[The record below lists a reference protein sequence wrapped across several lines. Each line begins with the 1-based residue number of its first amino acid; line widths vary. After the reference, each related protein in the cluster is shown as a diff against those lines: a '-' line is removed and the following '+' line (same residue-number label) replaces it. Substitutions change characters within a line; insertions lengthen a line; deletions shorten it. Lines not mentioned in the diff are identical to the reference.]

1 MIGLKLI
8 ISTSIKPNCE
18 PKSCNIDLYIYCINT
33 LSLPVFAKLAVLVAT
48 TIISAIINFFIVFY
62 NFLLFR
68 LIDNAK
74 VMWLF

>member
-48 TIISAIINFFIVFY
+48 TIISAIITFFIVFFFIVLSY
-62 NFLLFR
+62 
-68 LIDNAK
+68 
-74 VMWLF
+74 

>member
-48 TIISAIINFFIVFY
+48 TIISAIITFFIELYFY
-62 NFLLFR
+62 RSVLLTMQR
-68 LIDNAK
+68 
-74 VMWLF
+74 